1 MATLL
6 ITVDFP
12 PSAGGVQTHSYE
24 IANNLAKLGERV
36 IVLAP
41 RQKGDFEFDSKQKY
55 LTIRVKISKI
65 KRFNIIILLFKALF
79 VIKKYNINRIYATSW
94 YPCGVTSMI
103 VSKLFGIPYFVA
115 IHGLD
120 AVIAQKTKIPKA
132 FLILTLKNSKKVIAL
147 GSYQRI
153 SLLQLGIQEEKI
165 NVVPEGVDLEKFNP
179 NIDSSDIIE
188 KYGDGNK
195 IVLTVSRLV
204 KRKGHDMVIKALPD
218 VLKKVPDVRYLIV
231 GTGPEESNLKRMT
244 EDLGL
249 REHVVFTGFVPESD
263 LPKYYNACDVFIMA
277 NREIN
282 GDIEGFGIVFLE
294 ANACCKP
301 VIGGKSGGTMD
312 AIENGKTGFLVNP
325 LNVEEISNALITLLT
340 DSDLSERLGKNGRI
354 RVEERFSYFTI
365 AKEINKIF
373 EN

>member
-1 MATLL
+1 M
-6 ITVDFP
+6 
-12 PSAGGVQTHSYE
+12 
-24 IANNLAKLGERV
+24 
-36 IVLAP
+36 
-41 RQKGDFEFDSKQKY
+41 
-55 LTIRVKISKI
+55 
-65 KRFNIIILLFKALF
+65 
-79 VIKKYNINRIYATSW
+79 
-94 YPCGVTSMI
+94 
-103 VSKLFGIPYFVA
+103 
-115 IHGLD
+115 
-120 AVIAQKTKIPKA
+120 
-132 FLILTLKNSKKVIAL
+132 KNSKKVIAL

-231 GTGPEESNLKRMT
+231 GTGAEESNLKRMT

-340 DSDLSERLGKNGRI
+340 DSDLSERLGKTGRI
-354 RVEERFSYFTI
+354 RVKERFSYFTI